1 MKKLSTLL
9 SIFLVCLNLP
19 ASASVSFRDTSK
31 MVSDSAK
38 NIASHPD
45 SASSSTP
52 VAIKERFTLY
62 GFRHAPEIVDYS
74 AINRH
79 TDSAQMLDAA
89 HLLDSINEVVK
100 VNYRD
105 SLQKLHMDSL
115 HSPQYVRLIDSLKGR
130 LKFMSLDSL
139 KQQAKAGKYEL
150 LTGPIY
156 TEIALRYMNYDT
168 ISNKKTRLN
177 YQNEALSYIMKALH
191 RYSKYNDTTG
201 LRICFDNLT
210 KVYFAQKKY
219 AQAKWFILQS
229 NTISR
234 IKKDT
239 SNIITSLVT
248 LSAIKSDIKD
258 YPLAMRDLN
267 EALQL
272 SVANHTPKVQSEV
285 LRHFAMLYSR
295 LRDYPKEELIL
306 KKRDSLEDSIRKD
319 EYAKTLAKVNE
330 QHTQQVRR
338 LDSLQNK
345 KKVYTYNIRK
355 SYKGNS
361 PRKVSLL

>member
-1 MKKLSTLL
+1 MKKLITLI
-9 SIFLVCLNLP
+9 SIFLVCLNFS
-19 ASASVSFRDTSK
+19 ASASFSFRDTSK

-38 NIASHPD
+38 TIIDHPD
-45 SASSSTP
+45 SASLPTP
-52 VAIKERFTLY
+52 VAVKDQLILY
-62 GFRHAPEIVDYS
+62 GFRHAPEAVDYS
-74 AINRH
+74 AINSH

-89 HLLDSINEVVK
+89 HLLDSINAVVK
-100 VNYRD
+100 VKYKD
-105 SLQKLHMDSL
+105 SLEKLHLDSL
-115 HSPQYVRLIDSLKGR
+115 RSPQYVRLIDSLKGR

-139 KQQAKAGKYEL
+139 KQQAKASKYEL

-156 TEIALRYMNYDT
+156 TEIALRYMDYDT

-201 LRICFDNLT
+201 LRMSFDNLT

-219 AQAKWFILQS
+219 VQAKWFILQS
-229 NTISR
+229 NSISR

-239 SNIITSLVT
+239 SNIISSLIT

-272 SVANHTPKVQSEV
+272 SVASHTPKVQSEV

-295 LRDYPKEELIL
+295 MMDYPKEELIL
-306 KKRDSLEDSIRKD
+306 KKRDSLEDSIRKG

-330 QHTQQVRR
+330 QHARQVRR
-338 LDSLQNK
+338 LDSLQSK
-345 KKVYTYNIRK
+345 KKVYTYNIKRP
-355 SYKGNS
+355 YRGNLS
-361 PRKVSLL
+361 KKVSLL